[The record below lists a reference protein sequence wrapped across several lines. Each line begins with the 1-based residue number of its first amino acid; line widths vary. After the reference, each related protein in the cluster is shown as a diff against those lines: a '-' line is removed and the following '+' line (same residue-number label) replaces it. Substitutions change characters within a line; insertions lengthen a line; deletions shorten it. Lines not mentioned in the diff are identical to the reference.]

1 MALFQKYA
9 NFIANTA
16 YETWEKEDWSKPTIF
31 FQLDAFLYKVS
42 RMVQLF
48 TQDYEHDNCSN
59 LHWNRFYSLQYLQI
73 SWFCINL

>member
-9 NFIANTA
+9 NFMANTA

-59 LHWNRFYSLQYLQI
+59 LH
-73 SWFCINL
+73 